1 VSAPDNALIHS
12 DPQDIPTPWSPASV
26 DAVVDYGP
34 CDPDIWLYRGRTVGL
49 LKKYMRMSVEVGRL
63 PSLLGREIFRSRISS
78 CRVGAFEDAVIFVHD
93 VERSLEQL
101 DDFEQRLIATI
112 VMQEHTHDD
121 ASVILRCWRRT
132 VGRRFPEALDKLSE
146 FFLEGGHL
154 KRLPKTEPR
163 AEKSCQEGE
172 NDEIFVSDSE
182 ETKNK
187 HEYSLDTNEIIGCRD
202 RVSLLFAM
210 DYASFVH

>member
-1 VSAPDNALIHS
+1 MSAS
-12 DPQDIPTPWSPASV
+12 DPVLAQVDPMEIPLAWSPASV
-26 DAVVDYGP
+26 DAVMDCGSN
-34 CDPDIWLYRGRTVGL
+34 DPDIWLYRGRTVGL
-49 LKKYMRMSVEVGRL
+49 LRKYMRMSVEVGRL
-63 PSLLGREIFRSRISS
+63 PSLLGRELFRSRLSS
-78 CRVGAFEDAVIFVHD
+78 YRVGTFEDAVIFVHD

-101 DDFEQRLIATI
+101 DDFEQKLIATI

-121 ASVILRCWRRT
+121 ASVILKCWRRT

-154 KRLPKTEPR
+154 KRLPKTERR

-172 NDEIFVSDSE
+172 NDEILVSDSE

-187 HEYSLDTNEIIGCRD
+187 VESDVPISL
-202 RVSLLFAM
+202 
-210 DYASFVH
+210 